1 MFLVVSI
8 MLAFIIA
15 VSPIYDL
22 KGIILTIISIVV
34 VAACFVFIYDYFHVW
49 KQANMLPRLNMCVS
63 TEDKEL
69 LFLENMGVVA
79 YQKVREFD
87 GNNYLVKFEEPI
99 TIGDN
104 MIHSGVIQ
112 TEKPSQILDKPMPV
126 QGPYGGYSLSCM
138 NAGNQQLYFRG
149 MLSEGI
155 GVFKLLNDESLIHD
169 TLGIE
174 PGSLGI
180 QRAPGQDMI
189 THGLPGEQVVKMP
202 ESTYPYFVNVENVF
216 ASQLVKPVAQPV
228 VEKKQITDPNLSVDE
243 ACEILDGYFKDW
255 ERQGKTN
262 DPMNKI

>member
-1 MFLVVSI
+1 MIVSI
-8 MLAFIIA
+8 MFTLFI
-15 VSPIYDL
+15 VFSPIDRDL
-22 KGIILTIISIVV
+22 KGIILTIISVV
-34 VAACFVFIYDYFHVW
+34 IVAACIGFTYDYFHVW

-69 LFLENMGVVA
+69 LFLENMGIVA
-79 YQKVREFD
+79 QQRIREFD

-99 TIGDN
+99 TIGDG
-104 MIHSGVIQ
+104 MIHSGIIQ
-112 TEKPSQILDKPMPV
+112 TEKPSQILDKSMPV
-126 QGPYGGYSLSCM
+126 QCEYGGYSLSCS

-155 GVFKLLNDESLIHD
+155 GVFKLLNDESLIRD
-169 TLGIE
+169 TLGIK

-180 QRAPGQDMI
+180 RRAPGQDAI

-202 ESTYPYFVNVENVF
+202 EPIYPYEIHIDNVF

-255 ERQGKTN
+255 DRQGKTN